1 MKTLKFYNG
10 VEIPAEGYGV
20 FQIPDNAECERCVSD
35 ALETGYRLIDTA
47 ASYFNEEAV
56 GNAIA
61 MKKHLKPL
69 THLLKSWGLTISI
82 STLSISL

>member
-1 MKTLKFYNG
+1 MNTLKFYNG

-20 FQIPDNAECERCVSD
+20 FQIPDNAECERCVTD

-56 GNAIA
+56 GSAI
-61 MKKHLKPL
+61 KKSGVPREDLFITTKK
-69 THLLKSWGLTISI
+69 TDRRT
-82 STLSISL
+82 